1 VSQLAWVHY
10 VALLLSSA
18 DRRLSGRLLPQT
30 VPLPSLPVSLRD
42 VRRLLPQAGPLYPLP
57 AMARIMRRLL
67 PQALA
72 ELLLVTDAG
81 TSVRVLAP

>member
-30 VPLPSLPVSLRD
+30 VPLPSLLLFLLD
-42 VRRLLPQAGPLYPLP
+42 VRRLLPQTDALRAVL
-57 AMARIMRRLL
+57 ASVWIMRRLL
-67 PQALA
+67 PQAVA
-72 ELLLVTDAG
+72 QLLLAAIARAA
-81 TSVRVLAP
+81 VRVLAP